1 MRWIIRLD
9 KYQIVHHHN
18 KVPLIPLAQYCNI
31 HIFLSF
37 LGPLLKPCI
46 LFEIFLRFSLPPPPH
61 PIQSW
66 NTEKILDTRVQHCLR
81 GEGRGWICLN
91 WKTPQKC
98 YPGYQRF
105 FSRAAG
111 IFGVGRRPKP
121 EAARVTIKTWQ
132 KPETALEKSLA
143 PRVQKCESV
152 PRLLSMIVVYL
163 YNFYTPYWYPP
174 QINIISSK
182 KQLECFLK
190 GGANSSIYAI
200 THKIQRLLAYL
211 PALSCASTLAP
222 FCSSNSAIRAIPSDE
237 VIVRELLGSEVADA
251 DQGLCTAQ
259 DYQCNYSS

>member
-1 MRWIIRLD
+1 MG
-9 KYQIVHHHN
+9 
-18 KVPLIPLAQYCNI
+18 QYCII

-37 LGPLLKPCI
+37 LGLLLKQCI
-46 LFEIFLRFSLPPPPH
+46 IFKIFLQFSLRPPYTTLKHGKNSGFTRPTLFEG
-61 PIQSW
+61 
-66 NTEKILDTRVQHCLR
+66 R
-81 GEGRGWICLN
+81 GEGWICLN
-91 WKTPQKC
+91 WKTP
-98 YPGYQRF
+98 
-105 FSRAAG
+105 
-111 IFGVGRRPKP
+111 
-121 EAARVTIKTWQ
+121 
-132 KPETALEKSLA
+132 
-143 PRVQKCESV
+143 QKCESV

-163 YNFYTPYWYPP
+163 YNFSTPYLYPP
-174 QINIISSK
+174 QINIISPK
-182 KQLECFLK
+182 KQLECLLK

>member
-1 MRWIIRLD
+1 MHPFR
-9 KYQIVHHHN
+9 N
-18 KVPLIPLAQYCNI
+18 FLAVLPP
-31 HIFLSF
+31 H
-37 LGPLLKPCI
+37 
-46 LFEIFLRFSLPPPPH
+46 PPPPPPYTKLKH
-61 PIQSW
+61 GKNSRY
-66 NTEKILDTRVQHCLR
+66 TRPTLFEGW
-81 GEGRGWICLN
+81 GEGLDLFELEN
-91 WKTPQKC
+91 TPEMLPWVPEVFLTC
-98 YPGYQRF
+98 GGNFRCW
-105 FSRAAG
+105 
-111 IFGVGRRPKP
+111 PKA
-121 EAARVTIKTWQ
+121 EATRVTIKTWQ
-132 KPETALEKSLA
+132 KPKTALEKSLA

-163 YNFYTPYWYPP
+163 YNFSTPYWYPP

-222 FCSSNSAIRAIPSDE
+222 FCSSNSTIRAIPSDE